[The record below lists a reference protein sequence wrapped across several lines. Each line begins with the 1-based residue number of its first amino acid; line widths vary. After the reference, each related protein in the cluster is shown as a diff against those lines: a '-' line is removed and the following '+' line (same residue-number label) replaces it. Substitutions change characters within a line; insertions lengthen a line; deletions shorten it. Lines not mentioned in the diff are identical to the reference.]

1 MESTPPTPSGY
12 TPAPGGLDALW
23 MPFTNNRGF
32 KAAPRLLV
40 SASGMHYRD
49 ADGSLV
55 LDGTSGLWCV
65 MAGHAREPITQA
77 IASAAATLDFAP
89 GFQMGHPGAF
99 ELARQLAGL
108 VPAPLDRVFFT
119 TSGSEAVDTALK
131 IALAFHR
138 SRGEAT
144 RVRFVGRQRG
154 YHGVGFGGISVGGIA
169 ANRDT
174 FAAQLLPAV
183 DHLPHTHDPR
193 NRFSRGQPPH
203 GAELADDLERIVRER
218 GADTI
223 AAVIVEPVAG
233 STGVLVPPAGYLER
247 LRAICDDHGI
257 LLIFDEVITGF
268 GRTGAPFAAT
278 RFGVTPDV
286 ITAAKGLTNG
296 AVPMGAVCVRRDI
309 HDAIIESAAPG
320 IEFFHGYTYSGHP
333 LATAAGL
340 AMLELCENDGLF
352 ARAAEKAPAFERAIH
367 ILADS
372 PGVVDVR
379 NIGLMGAVELAPRA
393 AGRTSRAYDVF
404 LECFRRG
411 VLVRQTGD
419 TIAIAPPLIINDE
432 QLDTL
437 VGTLGDVLKAVS

>member
-1 MESTPPTPSGY
+1 M
-12 TPAPGGLDALW
+12 DALW
-23 MPFTNNRGF
+23 MPFTNNRAF
-32 KAAPRLLV
+32 KSAPRLLV
-40 SASGMHYRD
+40 SAAGMHYRD
-49 ADGSLV
+49 ADGGLV

-65 MAGHAREPITQA
+65 MAGHAREPITRA
-77 IASAAATLDFAP
+77 IAAAAGTLDFAP

-99 ELARQLAGL
+99 ELANRLVPL

-131 IALAFHR
+131 MALAFHR

-154 YHGVGFGGISVGGIA
+154 YHGVGFGGISVGGIPS
-169 ANRDT
+169 NRDT
-174 FAAQLLPAV
+174 FAPQLLPAV
-183 DHLPHTHDPR
+183 DHLPHTHDSR
-193 NRFSRGQPPH
+193 NRFARGQPPH
-203 GAELADDLERIVRER
+203 GAELAEDLERIVRER

-233 STGVLVPPAGYLER
+233 STGVLVPPVGYLER
-247 LRAICDDHGI
+247 LRSICDDHGI

-268 GRTGAPFAAT
+268 GRTGAPFAAS
-278 RFGVTPDV
+278 RFGVTPDM
-286 ITAAKGLTNG
+286 ITAAKGITNG
-296 AVPMGAVCVRRDI
+296 AVPMGAVFVRRDI

-340 AMLELCENDGLF
+340 AMLELCEHERLF
-352 ARAAEKAPAFERAIH
+352 SRASDIGPAFERAVH
-367 ILADS
+367 VLADA

-393 AGRTSRAYDVF
+393 AGRPSRAYDVF
-404 LECFRRG
+404 VECFRRG

-419 TIAIAPPLIINDE
+419 TIAIAPPLIITTE
-432 QLDTL
+432 QIDTL
-437 VGTLGDVLKAVS
+437 TGTLGEVLAAIR